1 MIIYL
6 SISSRPDLD
15 FIANV
20 QHPSTLNILASF
32 EYKNSMKRW
41 LPKDCKNF
49 LADSGAFTAMN
60 AGKPIDNKYIDNYI
74 KWIMDNDIDHFMEM
88 DLDEIIGYEKT
99 LQIRQV
105 IERETGK
112 PTIPCWHL
120 ERGEQGWK
128 QMCDQY
134 NYVAISLSR
143 MTKTSKWLQRYNFR
157 PLEFFLGEAAKKKCR
172 VHALGCND
180 FSLLKKYHFY
190 SADSS
195 THTAGNRF
203 GRVYVFKDGKIQDIN
218 KTRTHRIDKNAA
230 DKQNIKTM
238 IQVMEYAE
246 KHL

>member
-15 FIANV
+15 FIAKI

-32 EYKNSMKRW
+32 EYKNSMKQW
-41 LPKDCKNF
+41 KPKECRNF

-60 AGKPIDNKYIDNYI
+60 AGKPIDGKYIDSYI
-74 KWIMDNDIDHFMEM
+74 KWIIENDINYFMEM

-99 LQIRQV
+99 LEIRKV

-112 PTIPCWHL
+112 KPIPCWHL
-120 ERGEQGWK
+120 ERGEKGWK
-128 QMCDQY
+128 DMCDRY
-134 NYVAISLSR
+134 DYVAISLSR
-143 MTKTSKWLQRYNFR
+143 MTKTSKWLQRYDFK
-157 PLEFFLGEAAKKKCR
+157 PLGFFLGEAAKRNCK

-180 FSLLKKYHFY
+180 LSLLRKYHFY

-195 THTAGNRF
+195 THTLGNRYGQVF
-203 GRVYVFKDGKIQDIN
+203 VFKNGEIKNIN
-218 KTRTHRIDKNAA
+218 KDRTHRIEKNAA
-230 DKQNIKTM
+230 DAQNIKTM

-246 KHL
+246 KKL